1 MNASNAA
8 DTPAPGTAVGQNA
21 DPACQFVAAVN
32 CRFGGD
38 APGFSTADPFNCHPP
53 ATGDGTALGGEPA
66 L

>member
-32 CRFGGD
+32 GWFGGD
-38 APGFSTADPFNCHPP
+38 APGVSTADPFNCHPP